1 MAKANQGEALNW
13 AHPDTSFFS
22 DTFWL
27 CQDVR
32 DSDTYRTIADN
43 QTAAMRAGNDDITSF
58 FSPSKFQLCWRY
70 LESYGTVAADGAFA
84 SPLQPVS

>member
-1 MAKANQGEALNW
+1 MANANQGEALNW

-32 DSDTYRTIADN
+32 DSDTYRTIADISAVHQSTIRIVLLTFWT
-43 QTAAMRAGNDDITSF
+43 QTEFKHRIIILKCQNRLDS
-58 FSPSKFQLCWRY
+58 
-70 LESYGTVAADGAFA
+70 TV
-84 SPLQPVS
+84 VVNVMNTTI